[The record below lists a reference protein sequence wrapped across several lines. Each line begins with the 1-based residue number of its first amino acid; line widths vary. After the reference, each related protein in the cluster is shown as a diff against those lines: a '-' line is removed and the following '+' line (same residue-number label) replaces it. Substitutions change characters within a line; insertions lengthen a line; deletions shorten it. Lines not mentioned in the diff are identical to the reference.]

1 MQSPINTEEY
11 NLLLKLKNGD
21 QVAFRKLMELYKRML
36 AKRIL
41 HILKSPEDTEEVL
54 QELFVRVWVNR
65 HKIDPE
71 LPLKAYLFHIG
82 ENLIF
87 DAIRKA
93 NREKRF
99 LLAYQ
104 QTRSPEAYSHIEE
117 SLYREENR
125 ELLNN
130 LIAQIPEQ
138 SRLVFTLCKL
148 EGRSYEE
155 VGKLLS
161 ISTATVN
168 SHITKANR
176 LLKSYI
182 KTDSV
187 MIAFLAADY
196 IFSKLN

>member
-1 MQSPINTEEY
+1 MLLSVGTEEQD
-11 NLLLKLKNGD
+11 LLRQLKNGD
-21 QVAFRKLMELYKRML
+21 QLAFRKLMETYKRML

-41 HILKSPEDTEEVL
+41 HILKSPEDAEEVL
-54 QELFVRVWVNR
+54 QELFVRVWMHR
-65 HKIDPE
+65 SKINE
-71 LPLKAYLFHIG
+71 ALPIKAYLFQIG

-87 DAIRKA
+87 DTIRKA

-99 LLAYQ
+99 LTSYRHMHAE
-104 QTRSPEAYSHIEE
+104 EAYSHIEE
-117 SLYREENR
+117 CLFREENR
-125 ELLNN
+125 ALLDR

-138 SRLVFTLCKL
+138 SRLVFILCKL

-155 VGKLLS
+155 VSKLLS

-176 LLKSYI
+176 LLKAYL
-182 KTDSV
+182 KADSAI
-187 MIAFLAADY
+187 IAFLVAEC